1 MVRSSSAPPLFNE
14 LRDAVFARVRYRAM
28 RRLSTRVLEHLHRLS
43 LRYHLERRSGAISRD
58 LERGTRSMSTILN
71 YLVFSMLPVL
81 VEFVLVAALLL
92 TRYAAVFTLITFG
105 TVMIYVAFTLA
116 ITEWRMDFRHRMNRL
131 DSQAN
136 GQALDSLTN
145 YETVKYFG
153 NEATERDRYDDTLRD
168 WEQVAVKSQSSMS
181 ILNFGQGGIIAIGVT
196 LIMVFAAQGVYEHR

>member
-1 MVRSSSAPPLFNE
+1 MFNE

-92 TRYAAVFTLITFG
+92 TRYAAVFTLVTFG